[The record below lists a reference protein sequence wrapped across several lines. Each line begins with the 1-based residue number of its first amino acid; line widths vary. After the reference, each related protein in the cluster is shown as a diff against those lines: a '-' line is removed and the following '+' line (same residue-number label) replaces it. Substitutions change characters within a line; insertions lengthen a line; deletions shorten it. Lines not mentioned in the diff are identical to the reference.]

1 MGTVGFGGHLNGLVS
16 LCMSDECSEDAVGE
30 IRGMSPA
37 EVASERPEVRKV
49 AIGEVTHRTVVGF
62 KNALCQLGYPGNLTR
77 PTIGRGQRL
86 KFGAIKGAARGDDF
100 FTGTSPP
107 EGASDGARLGGGG
120 RPGLVWLSARAV
132 PTDDRRRRR
141 PERGRSARARA
152 RDLGA
157 RRRGR

>member
-1 MGTVGFGGHLNGLVS
+1 MVAVGFGGDLNGLVS
-16 LCMSDECSEDAVGE
+16 LCMSDEWAEDAVGE
-30 IRGMSPA
+30 IRGTSPA

-62 KNALCQLGYPGNLTR
+62 KNALCQLGYPGKLTR

-107 EGASDGARLGGGG
+107 EGSSDGARLGGGG
-120 RPGLVWLSARAV
+120 RPGLVQRA
-132 PTDDRRRRR
+132 
-141 PERGRSARARA
+141 GRSDR
-152 RDLGA
+152 
-157 RRRGR
+157 

>member
-1 MGTVGFGGHLNGLVS
+1 MGAVGFGGDLDGLVS
-16 LCMSDECSEDAVGE
+16 RCMSDECSEDAVGE

-49 AIGEVTHRTVVGF
+49 AIGEVTDRTVVGF
-62 KNALCQLGYPGNLTR
+62 ENALCQLGYPGNLTR

-107 EGASDGARLGGGG
+107 EGSSDGARLGGGG
-120 RPGLVWLSARAV
+120 RPGLVQRA
-132 PTDDRRRRR
+132 
-141 PERGRSARARA
+141 GRSDR
-152 RDLGA
+152 
-157 RRRGR
+157 